1 MVWKSINISSKH
13 VLHVGVMLTIIKVF
27 IILFLLVRIR
37 NILAIFKTNSK
48 LSFQMSVQVYSLLG
62 QTEGE
67 WKAFFE
73 GARSG
78 TAL

>member
-1 MVWKSINISSKH
+1 MEWKSINISSKH

-37 NILAIFKTNSK
+37 NILAIFKGNSK

-67 WKAFFE
+67 WKAFLE